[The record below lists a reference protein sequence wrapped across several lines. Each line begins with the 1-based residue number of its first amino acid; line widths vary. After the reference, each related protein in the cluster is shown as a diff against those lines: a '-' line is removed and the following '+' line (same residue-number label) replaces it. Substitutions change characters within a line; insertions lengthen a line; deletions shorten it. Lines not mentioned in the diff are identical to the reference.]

1 GQYFRVPQGEG
12 DAVGFIYYKN
22 SAGAAVVVA
31 SLASAEITKLLGKD
45 DSQKLAAFTDDDGA
59 SALALDERGGIFTAD
74 SPEDIRKTIGKTGYD
89 RAPAILKITSADK
102 AVHGFMDEFGG
113 VQLPGL
119 QGSVQ
124 ENIKRLNKRLSEH
137 LERRRVLDAREC
149 GLDPFSS

>member
-1 GQYFRVPQGEG
+1 MTARNWPP
-12 DAVGFIYYKN
+12 
-22 SAGAAVVVA
+22 
-31 SLASAEITKLLGKD
+31 LLMMTAPARWHWMRG
-45 DSQKLAAFTDDDGA
+45 
-59 SALALDERGGIFTAD
+59 GGIFTAD

-124 ENIKRLNKRLSEH
+124 ENIKRLNKRLS
-137 LERRRVLDAREC
+137 RASGTATC
-149 GLDPFSS
+149 S